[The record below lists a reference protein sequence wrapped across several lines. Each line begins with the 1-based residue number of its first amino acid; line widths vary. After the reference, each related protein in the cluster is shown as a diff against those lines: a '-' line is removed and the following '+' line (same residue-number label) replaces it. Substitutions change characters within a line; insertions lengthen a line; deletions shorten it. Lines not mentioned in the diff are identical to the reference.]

1 MRLVFKHHD
10 EASLSSA
17 EETPTLRHQQPER
30 ETILSR
36 KLRLVAETERERRFS
51 QEVSGD
57 ATLVVCPLLEE
68 GVVIFLIVNYI
79 STPPPLLSLAQIREH
94 PPASERGYLCPSHY
108 LY

>member
-30 ETILSR
+30 DNPVQ
-36 KLRLVAETERERRFS
+36 KAETSSRDRERERRFS